1 MKLSTL
7 IITFFIVP
15 FAGFAAVPTI
25 TSFSPTSAS
34 TGTTVTITGTGFTN
48 VSAVTFGGTPAASYT
63 VVSPTQITAVVAA
76 GSSGQVQ
83 VTNIDGTGSR
93 PNFVYISTTRIIT
106 DFGGYWSSS
115 AGSPNATVPDSSHN
129 LLGFTYS
136 GTLYSTGVNDGVLTS
151 NGVSFT
157 PGNFR
162 ALPVTNITGV
172 TAATSTYLAL
182 AKKVD
187 GSLNVGNTPAV
198 SDYSIR
204 SVLVDGP
211 QGLNLGTG
219 VTNLPTSAELTF
231 QIYNIDQA
239 KLADPEPD
247 LILTQIA
254 QPVTGNDVFSFVDA
268 SNNVIG
274 SALTQDMVQLP
285 SFGNYLLDLF
295 NLTPTTPYNVAT
307 AYSYFSSTPTREIR
321 LVGLRLSDFGITAA
335 NVGQVRALKIT
346 PSGNSD
352 YAFIAYNANSINLT
366 PNISQNPPY
375 TNTTLCSGGTAR
387 MSVIAAGATGGAL
400 TYAWEESSN
409 SGTSWTPVT
418 DGGNYSGADSTTLSV
433 VNPTDGYQYRAIVTE
448 AGNPN
453 PAISTIFGISI
464 IPNPAAPTAVTV
476 SPTTST
482 CLNTAVQLTSSV
494 TGGTNLSYQWQ
505 SNASG
510 TYTDIP
516 GATLSTYVPPISQT
530 GVTSYLLRVSSGSGC
545 VPALTSSTPGATITV
560 TGISSTTPD
569 EICGSG
575 SADLAATATS
585 GTINWY
591 DVDAG
596 GSALATANSYTTPVL
611 NATKTYYVASSGCAS
626 ALRVPVTATIS
637 PASVGGTIAGS
648 TTVVPGTNSTTLTLS
663 GVTGSIVKWQSS
675 TDMFNADITDI
686 IHTSPELTVTNLT
699 ETTQYRAEIQS
710 GSCAPVFSSLATI
723 TMSGTLP
730 IHNASV
736 KATKVNDG
744 VLVQWTAY
752 NQENTDRFEVE
763 RSTDG
768 SNFTRV
774 YTTLAIVNGGL
785 DVDYS
790 WLDKSP
796 VNGAS
801 YYRIKEVYKTGNH
814 EYSSIVQVKLD
825 NNNKGISIYPNP
837 VAGRNLTLQ
846 FNSMAAGVYRARI
859 INNVGQVI
867 SQMTINH
874 PGGSAS
880 QTLSLSQG
888 MVRGLYKIE
897 VSTPAGTRKNYSIL
911 VM

>member
-7 IITFFIVP
+7 IIACFIMP
-15 FAGFAAVPTI
+15 LSAFAAVPTI
-25 TSFSPTSAS
+25 TSFSPSSAS
-34 TGTTVTITGTGFTN
+34 TGVTVTITGTGFTD
-48 VSAVTFGGTPAASYT
+48 VSAVSFGGTPAASFT
-63 VVSPTQITAVVAA
+63 VVSSTQITAVVAA

-93 PNFVYISTTRIIT
+93 PNFIYISTTRIIT
-106 DFGGYWSSS
+106 NYGGYWSST
-115 AGSPNATVPDSSHN
+115 AASPNTTVPDSSHD

-136 GTLYSTGVNDGVLTS
+136 GTLYSTGVNDQILTNQGV
-151 NGVSFT
+151 GFT

-162 ALPVTNITGV
+162 ALPVTDIAGV

-198 SDYSIR
+198 KDFSIR
-204 SVLVDGP
+204 SVLVDGAK
-211 QGLNLGTG
+211 GLNLGTG
-219 VTNLPTSAELTF
+219 VTNLPTSAVLTF
-231 QIYNIDQA
+231 QIFNIDPA
-239 KLADPEPD
+239 RLADPEPD

-254 QPVTGNDVFSFVDA
+254 QPVTGNDVFSFVDG

-285 SFGNYLLDLF
+285 SFGTYLLDLF
-295 NLTPTTPYNVAT
+295 NLTPSTPYNVAT

-321 LVGLRLSDFGITAA
+321 LVGLKLSDFGITPA
-335 NVGQVRALKIT
+335 NVGQVKALRIT

-366 PNISQNPPY
+366 PNVSRNEPF
-375 TNTTLCSGGTAR
+375 TNTTLCSGGTAN

-400 TYAWEESSN
+400 TYAWEESSDGG
-409 SGTSWTPVT
+409 SSWTPVT
-418 DGGNYSGADSTTLSV
+418 NGGNYSGADSSTLSV
-433 VNPTDGYQYRAIVTE
+433 VNPTDGYQYRAIITE
-448 AGNPN
+448 AGNGN
-453 PAISTIFGISI
+453 PATSTVFGISI

-516 GATLSTYVPPISQT
+516 GATLSTYVPPVDQT
-530 GVTSYLLRVSSGSGC
+530 GAVSYLLRVSSGSGC

-560 TGISSTTPD
+560 TGISSTTPA
-569 EICGSG
+569 EICGNG
-575 SADLAATATS
+575 SVNLGATATS

-591 DVDAG
+591 DADAG
-596 GSALATANSYTTPVL
+596 GSALVTGTSYTTPVL
-611 NATKTYYVASSGCAS
+611 TGTKTYYVASSGCAS

-675 TDMFNADITDI
+675 TDMFNTDITDI
-686 IHTSPELTVTNLT
+686 AHTSPELTVTNLT
-699 ETTQYRAEIQS
+699 ETTQYRAEVQS
-710 GSCAPVFSSLATI
+710 GSCAPVYSSLATI

-730 IHNASV
+730 IHVGSV
-736 KATKVNDG
+736 KATKVNGG

-768 SNFTRV
+768 INFSKV
-774 YTTLAIVNGGL
+774 YTTLAVVNGGG

-790 WLDKSP
+790 WLDKTP
-796 VNGAS
+796 ANGTS
-801 YYRIKEVYKTGNH
+801 YYRIKEVYKTGSH

-846 FNSMAAGVYRARI
+846 FNSMAAGVYRVRI
-859 INNVGQVI
+859 VNNVGQLI
-867 SQMTINH
+867 GQMTVTH
-874 PGGSAS
+874 SGGSGS
-880 QTLSLSQG
+880 QTLSFPQK
-888 MVRGLYKIE
+888 VTRGLYKVE
-897 VSTPAGTRKNYSIL
+897 VLEPSGNRKSYNIL
-911 VM
+911 VI